1 MLEVSLGILDVF
13 WKPRGGDLPTFCIH
27 LNSFWDPELWNVLEG
42 LVCLLTAFW
51 GLLEEVLQDLGT
63 S

>member
-1 MLEVSLGILDVF
+1 MEAAWGRFVNFLHPLELILGS
-13 WKPRGGDLPTFCIH
+13 PG
-27 LNSFWDPELWNVLEG
+27 ELWNVLEG

-51 GLLEEVLQDLGT
+51 GLLKRVLEDLET

>member
-1 MLEVSLGILDVF
+1 MEAAWRRFANFLHSVELILGSLG
-13 WKPRGGDLPTFCIH
+13 
-27 LNSFWDPELWNVLEG
+27 ELWNVLEG

-51 GLLEEVLQDLGT
+51 GLLEEVLEDLGT